1 VPQIH
6 SEKTIIVAQGEPE
19 HNTPKTEVGGS
30 HDGDKTETVGHGES
44 HEGGHNLLKEHEAF
58 YYSFVGL
65 GVATLL
71 VVVFGLILSRNLTKR
86 NPGKAQLLL
95 EQAVASMRQF
105 CVSII
110 GPGGEKY
117 TAFVGTLFAYVLVC
131 NLCGVLPLYWQ
142 PVGATKEI
150 PNGSMAGSFTPA
162 PSANLSMTLALGII
176 VFVYFNYVG
185 IKANGVKNYFG
196 HLFAPIPG
204 LPFGL
209 GYLMGG
215 FIGIIETFSL
225 CVRPFS
231 LGLRLFGN
239 VFGEE
244 TVIAV
249 LIAMGAGMYLIP
261 VQFPMLAFGVFGGL
275 VQAGVFAI
283 LTSSYIGLAIG
294 DHAHDEHH
302 GHDEG
307 HANNAHHS
315 EESHAGVPHAAEAA
329 AH

>member
-1 VPQIH
+1 VPQTQTY
-6 SEKTIIVAQGEPE
+6 KTIIVAQGEPE
-19 HNTPKTEVGGS
+19 HGASTEHGTPTEGVT
-30 HDGDKTETVGHGES
+30 HETVAHGSGEHS
-44 HEGGHNLLKEHEAF
+44 GAHNILKEHPAE
-58 YYSFVGL
+58 YYSYVGL
-65 GVATLL
+65 GVATLI
-71 VVVFGLILSRNLTKR
+71 VVIFSLLARNLAKR
-86 NPGKAQLLL
+86 NPSKGQLLL
-95 EQAVASMRQF
+95 EQGVASMRHF
-105 CVSII
+105 CRSVI

-117 TAFVGTLFAYVLVC
+117 TAFVGTIFTYVLCC
-131 NLCGVLPLYWQ
+131 NMCGVLPLYWQ
-142 PVGATKEI
+142 KGE
-150 PNGSMAGSFTPA
+150 GMAGSFTPA

-176 VFVYFNYVG
+176 VFIYFNYVG

-204 LPFGL
+204 LPLIL
-209 GYLMGG
+209 GYIMGG
-215 FIGIIETFSL
+215 FIGLIETFSL

-249 LIAMGAGMYLIP
+249 LIMMGAGFLFP
-261 VQFPMLAFGVFGGL
+261 VQIPLLAFGVFGGL

-302 GHDEG
+302 HDEN
-307 HANNAHHS
+307 HAHGVAHEVDS
-315 EESHAGVPHAAEAA
+315 A

>member
-1 VPQIH
+1 VPQTQTY
-6 SEKTIIVAQGEPE
+6 KTIIVAQGEPTHPANPIE
-19 HNTPKTEVGGS
+19 EEGVKT
-30 HDGDKTETVGHGES
+30 TETVGAAHGGE
-44 HEGGHNLLKEHEAF
+44 HEAHNILKEHPAS

-65 GVATLL
+65 GVATLI
-71 VVVFGLILSRNLTKR
+71 VVVFGLLLSRNLTKR
-86 NPGKAQLLL
+86 NPGKGQLLL
-95 EQAVASMRQF
+95 EQGVASMRHF
-105 CVSII
+105 CRSVI

-117 TAFVGTLFAYVLVC
+117 TAFVGTIFTYVLCC
-131 NLCGVLPLYWQ
+131 NMCGVLPLYWQ
-142 PVGATKEI
+142 KGE
-150 PNGSMAGSFTPA
+150 GMAGSFTPA

-176 VFVYFNYVG
+176 VFIYFNYVG

-204 LPFGL
+204 LPLVL
-209 GYLMGG
+209 GYFMGG

-249 LIAMGAGMYLIP
+249 LIMMGAGFLLP
-261 VQFPMLAFGVFGGL
+261 VQIPLLAFGVFGGL

-302 GHDEG
+302 HEDHVLEHDTL
-307 HANNAHHS
+307 
-315 EESHAGVPHAAEAA
+315 
-329 AH
+329 